1 MDKRYQVFVSSTYE
15 DLKEERQAVIQ
26 ALLELNC
33 IPAGMELFPAADDDQ
48 QTLIKKV
55 IDDCDYYLVVVGG
68 RYGALSP
75 SGISYTRMEYEYA
88 VSIGKP
94 AIGFIHKNPGSIPAE
109 KTELSEEGRTKLNS
123 FRDLVQQK
131 MCKYWTTPHDLA
143 AAVSTSL
150 VKLKEEKPAIGWV
163 RGDESSQAMSGPTSS
178 HIKSVMRAVGIKQ
191 IYLNRSGINYVE
203 FILKAKASS
212 EIKMLGITMR
222 DLQAHDVRTA
232 MEKKLKAGCKI
243 KILLLDRN
251 SKFLKVR
258 ANDEIRGTKRWR
270 NWQSWKR
277 EVVEF
282 NDLHQR
288 YINNLPPE
296 LQRNIKLA
304 HFDALPVFSIF
315 MNGKTMVV
323 GFYVSGKLGGSSPH
337 LEIEVKRGNISSA
350 FDDYFDSLWPS
361 GK

>member
-33 IPAGMELFPAADDDQ
+33 MPAGMELFPAADDDQ
-48 QTLIKKV
+48 QTLIRKV
-55 IDDCDYYLVVVGG
+55 IDDCDYYLVIVGG

-75 SGISYTRMEYEYA
+75 SGISYTQMEYEYA
-88 VSIGKP
+88 VSTGKP
-94 AIGFIHKNPGSIPAE
+94 VIGFIHRNPGSIAAE
-109 KTELSEEGRTKLNS
+109 KTEASEDGRAKLQS
-123 FRDLVQQK
+123 FRELIQQK
-131 MCKYWTTPHDLA
+131 MCKFWTTPHDLA

-150 VKLKEEKPAIGWV
+150 VKLKEEKPAVGWV
-163 RGDESSQAMSGPTSS
+163 RGGVSSHVTNQPTSS
-178 HIKSVMRAVGIKQ
+178 PVTTLLRSVGIKHVHSS
-191 IYLNRSGINYVE
+191 RGGINYVD
-203 FILKAKASS
+203 FILKAKAPD

-232 MEKKLKAGCKI
+232 MEKKLRSGCKI

-251 SKFLKVR
+251 SKFVKER

-270 NWQSWKR
+270 NWRSWRR
-277 EVVEF
+277 ELIEF
-282 NDLHQR
+282 DDLHQR
-288 YINNLPPE
+288 YINELPSE
-296 LQRNIKLA
+296 LQPNIKLA
-304 HFDALPVFSIF
+304 HFDAQPVFSIF

-337 LEIEVKRGNISSA
+337 LELEVKRGSIYSS
-350 FDDYFDSLWPS
+350 FNDYFDSLWPPS
-361 GK
+361 K